1 MKDLLDFLLNLAT
14 GAKKSY
20 EVIESNDN
28 GNLIYIIKADK
39 KIIGQII
46 GKNGRTIKA
55 IKNLLMVKSKGQESF
70 MLNVEEKE

>member
-39 KIIGQII
+39 EVIGQII
-46 GKNGRTIKA
+46 GKSGRTIKA